1 MKLYH
6 GTTEE
11 YAERILES
19 GFMVK
24 TGRSWGMG
32 SGVYLTPDL
41 ECAKKY
47 GETILEVDIKEDVL
61 EEILDLDNSEYTLDG
76 IRQEANHNEFSR
88 QYKYEGDKIASYVL
102 EELMYFGL
110 KAQFYEGNHI
120 CFFSLDELIEKEN
133 IKIL

>member
-11 YAERILES
+11 YAGRILES

-24 TGRSWGMG
+24 TSGSWMLG

-41 ECAKKY
+41 ECAKRY
-47 GETILEVDIKEDVL
+47 GETILEVDIEEDIL

-76 IRQEANHNEFSR
+76 IKQEANHNEFSS
-88 QYKYEGDKIASYVL
+88 QYKYEGDKIASYIL
-102 EELMYFGL
+102 EELMY
-110 KAQFYEGNHI
+110 
-120 CFFSLDELIEKEN
+120 LD
-133 IKIL
+133 